1 MRKQKIQNPLKLL
14 RTMMH
19 VNSFLIP
26 KKYRKELLLVLGL
39 ETITNQ
45 SWLLAT
51 IIWSQVLDL
60 LTGKNIG
67 TSIDILVY
75 LIIGYQGVTVLRNL
89 INSRKNIIE
98 NKMRAEMSQYVDT
111 LLVKKHIEWEK
122 FDKENP
128 ESRELID
135 HALINFQN
143 SVEAFFE
150 QKRLLQNLITFCI
163 AIIGI
168 MFIKWWYMAI
178 AILSVIPYM
187 IFSYKRNQKHHERTK
202 RISESK
208 RYQRNI
214 KENLLDDFVK
224 IGGKINLLLP
234 KSVSGLH
241 WSKKIDHL
249 FFISMNK
256 NWWLLSLF
264 GMTITGFV
272 LFDLTKNTILGII
285 TLGTLNLA
293 FNYFG
298 RISETLFS
306 LSDSIIRL
314 FKILPG
320 IEDFLKFLNFKSSME
335 HKENAVVIPI
345 KEKMM
350 IEFRNVSFRYPT
362 QKEDTWAIKNVSF
375 VITDGEHIGIIGE
388 NGSGKSTIVQ
398 LLLRLYDPTEGAIF
412 INGINLKD
420 IDREKYHEHF
430 GVLEQNFKTLSG
442 MFQNVIRGE
451 KRFDEKKIVYA
462 MKSAD
467 IYEKIMSYEDG
478 YMANY
483 GSIFKNGIRFS
494 GGERQKL
501 AYASVV
507 YRNPN
512 IILLD
517 EPTSAMSPL
526 AEQRVFERYN
536 KTFFDKTLI
545 LISHRFKSL
554 DHVNRVLLFDKGIL
568 IGDGSHENL
577 MISNTKYKD
586 MFLASIPEK
595 YQYRNIPELMSSI
608 H

>member
-1 MRKQKIQNPLKLL
+1 
-14 RTMMH
+14 
-19 VNSFLIP
+19 
-26 KKYRKELLLVLGL
+26 
-39 ETITNQ
+39 
-45 SWLLAT
+45 
-51 IIWSQVLDL
+51 
-60 LTGKNIG
+60 
-67 TSIDILVY
+67 
-75 LIIGYQGVTVLRNL
+75 
-89 INSRKNIIE
+89 
-98 NKMRAEMSQYVDT
+98 
-111 LLVKKHIEWEK
+111 
-122 FDKENP
+122 
-128 ESRELID
+128 
-135 HALINFQN
+135 
-143 SVEAFFE
+143 
-150 QKRLLQNLITFCI
+150 
-163 AIIGI
+163 
-168 MFIKWWYMAI
+168 
-178 AILSVIPYM
+178 
-187 IFSYKRNQKHHERTK
+187 
-202 RISESK
+202 
-208 RYQRNI
+208 
-214 KENLLDDFVK
+214 
-224 IGGKINLLLP
+224 
-234 KSVSGLH
+234 
-241 WSKKIDHL
+241 
-249 FFISMNK
+249 
-256 NWWLLSLF
+256 
-264 GMTITGFV
+264 
-272 LFDLTKNTILGII
+272 
-285 TLGTLNLA
+285 
-293 FNYFG
+293 
-298 RISETLFS
+298 
-306 LSDSIIRL
+306 
-314 FKILPG
+314 
-320 IEDFLKFLNFKSSME
+320 ME

-398 LLLRLYDPTEGAIF
+398 LILRLYDPTEGAIF

-451 KRFDEKKIVYA
+451 KSFDEKKLVYT

-501 AYASVV
+501 AFASVV

-536 KTFFDKTLI
+536 KTFSDKTLI

-568 IGDGSHENL
+568 IGDGSHEYL
-577 MISNTKYKD
+577 MISNTKYKN